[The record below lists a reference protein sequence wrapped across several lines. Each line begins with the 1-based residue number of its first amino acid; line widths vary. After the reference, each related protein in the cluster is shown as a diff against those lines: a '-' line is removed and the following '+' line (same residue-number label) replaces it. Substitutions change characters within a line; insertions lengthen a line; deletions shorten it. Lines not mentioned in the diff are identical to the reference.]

1 MLLFDFC
8 RCICALCCRLQE
20 ACAAAGVPVSLLSG
34 SEVNSSCRQLAL
46 PPHRAAGL
54 LQGDGGVL
62 RATTAAAAARQLAA
76 KEGVLMRV
84 SGRGCIEAAGDSKF
98 PEPLQ
103 QPRICGVH
111 TPC

>member
-1 MLLFDFC
+1 MTLISLLLIHL
-8 RCICALCCRLQE
+8 RLLVLLQE
-20 ACAAAGVPVSLLSG
+20 ACVAAGVPVSLLSG
-34 SEVNSSCRQLAL
+34 SEVNSSCRQLTL

-84 SGRGCIEAAGDSKF
+84 SGPGCR
-98 PEPLQ
+98 Q
-103 QPRICGVH
+103 QRRLRTSSLNPYGRH
-111 TPC
+111 M